1 MSAYEGDTFTPEQQ
15 EIRERTLEE
24 VLSKLEMKDIMADG
38 LSIRP
43 KRYAS
48 PSTEYRMEIRIVVD
62 ISRSKA
68 HRIIWGEE
76 Q

>member
-15 EIRERTLEE
+15 EIRERTLKE

-43 KRYAS
+43 VPYAS
-48 PSTEYRMEIRIVVD
+48 PGTEYRMEIRIVVD

>member
-1 MSAYEGDTFTPEQQ
+1 MSTYEGDTFTPEQQ
-15 EIRERTLEE
+15 KISELALEE
-24 VLSKLEMKDIMADG
+24 VLSALEMKDIMADG

-48 PSTEYRMEIRIVVD
+48 PGTEYRVEIRIVVD
-62 ISRSKA
+62 ISRRQA